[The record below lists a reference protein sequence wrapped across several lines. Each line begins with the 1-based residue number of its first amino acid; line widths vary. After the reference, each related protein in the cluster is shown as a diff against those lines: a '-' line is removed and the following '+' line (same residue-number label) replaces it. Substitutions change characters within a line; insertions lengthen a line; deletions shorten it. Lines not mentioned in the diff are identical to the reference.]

1 MLLFPEVTIQD
12 FIGPYEVFN
21 KASCFDIF
29 VVAETSGFVA
39 AEGGLEVRAPLGFNN
54 CPLCDILFVPGGRG
68 ITPLI
73 NHDATLTFL
82 QEQGTAAKYITSVCT
97 GSVLLASAGLLE
109 GYQAT
114 THWRAME
121 LLQLFGLNAVPER
134 VVVDRNRITGGGVT
148 SGIDFGLVLTAMIAG
163 DDVAKRVQLMLEY
176 NPQPPFQSGSPR
188 SAPAH
193 IVEQVSDGSQALFD
207 LRKKMI
213 HQRIN
218 HIRS

>member
-1 MLLFPEVTIQD
+1 MVLFPDVTIQD

-21 KASCFDIF
+21 KAACFDIF
-29 VVAETSGFVA
+29 VVAETAGPIVT
-39 AEGGLEVRAPLGFNN
+39 EGGLEVNARLGFDA

-82 QEQGTAAKYITSVCT
+82 QKQSSATKYITSVCT
-97 GSVLLASAGLLE
+97 GSILFASAGLLD

-121 LLQLFGLNAVPER
+121 LLQLFGVHGVPER
-134 VVVDRNRITGGGVT
+134 VVIDRNRITGGGIT
-148 SGIDFGLVLTAMIAG
+148 SGIDFGLVLTAVVAG
-163 DDVAKRVQLMLEY
+163 EEVAKRTQLILEY

-188 SAPAH
+188 TAPTH
-193 IVEQVSDGSQALFD
+193 IVEQVSEGSQALHD
-207 LRKKMI
+207 VRKKMI
-213 HQRIN
+213 HQRLSQ
-218 HIRS
+218 IRP